1 MKKLLILVAL
11 LSATAIAGE
20 RYIIIAAR
28 DDLTNADKLKIRDK
42 IKELPRHDW
51 HNIERMTDM
60 PQYRS
65 IANTNITWRI
75 ICLDRAKHS
84 SPWPKIPWTKE
95 QYEAW
100 KDNNLAA
107 PNKVQVRKSED
118 PQAELTAAGL
128 EPMPSVKP

>member
-1 MKKLLILVAL
+1 MKTLLILLVL
-11 LSATAIAGE
+11 ISATAIAGE

-107 PNKVQVRKSED
+107 PNKVQVRKSDD
-118 PQAELTAAGL
+118 PTAELTAAGL